1 MKIEIAL
8 TPLKRFMNLLREER
22 KEVYAIYFY
31 SLLNGGVSLIYPLG
45 IQAIVNFVLGGRVST
60 AWLIMILVVAVGIIF
75 GGFLQISQLYLTEKL
90 QQRIFTKVGFG
101 FAYRMPRLKMDEL
114 HRKHPPELVN
124 RFFDAVNLQKGVS
137 KILIDFSF
145 ATVQIIFGM
154 ILLALYNIFFL
165 IFSLLLIALVIA
177 IFYYTSPKG
186 METNLKVST
195 AKYQT
200 AYWLEEIGRT
210 MATFKL
216 AGNSK
221 LPFFNVDKLLQSYVD
236 FRNKHFAVLVFQYKV
251 MIVFKTLIVA
261 TLLIVGSLLLIDAQI
276 SIGQFVAAE
285 VIIILIVSSVEKI
298 ILSLETVYDTLVA
311 TEKIGQIMDIPIER
325 QEGTDKSLTKDR
337 ESLSFKIKDLTYSS
351 KDTSFN
357 IIEKINFELK
367 EGEKVILAGASG
379 SGKSTL
385 LYLMSGLYGDYK
397 GMISVNNLPLETLN
411 LERLR
416 GFIGDS
422 LSHQSIFHGSIYDN
436 ITLMKDETDEKVRE
450 IIELV
455 GLKDYIYLL
464 PDDWNTILMPE
475 GKGMSK
481 TVISRIVLARCLVNQ
496 PKALL
501 LEDIL
506 IYFDKTEKEKLVDY
520 LLKGPWTMMLISNE
534 EEIIEKFPRVVELR
548 EGTLKYD
555 GDAQT
560 YIKQSKSGNL

>member
-1 MKIEIAL
+1 MKIEFAM
-8 TPLKRFMNLLREER
+8 TPLNRFIKLLREEK

-60 AWLIMILVVAVGIIF
+60 AWLIMVFVVALAIIF

-101 FAYRMPRLKMDEL
+101 FAYRMPRLKLDDL
-114 HRKHPPELVN
+114 HQKHPPELVN
-124 RFFDAVNLQKGVS
+124 RFFDAVNLQKGIS

-145 ATVQIIFGM
+145 ATVQIFFGM
-154 ILLALYNIFFL
+154 ILLALYNVFFL
-165 IFSLLLIALVIA
+165 IFSLLLIALVVT
-177 IFYYTSPKG
+177 IFYFTSPKG

-195 AKYQT
+195 SKYKT
-200 AYWLEEIGRT
+200 AFWLEEIGRT

-221 LPFFNVDKLLQSYVD
+221 LPFFNLDKLLQTYVE
-236 FRNKHFAVLVFQYKV
+236 FRNKHFAVLIFQYKV
-251 MIVFKTLIVA
+251 MIAFKTLIVA

-325 QEGTDKSLTKDR
+325 QEGTAKSLTKDK
-337 ESLSFKIKDLTYSS
+337 ENLSFRVKDLTYHSN
-351 KDTSFN
+351 DTSFN
-357 IIEKINFELK
+357 IIENINFELGA
-367 EGEKVILAGASG
+367 GEKAILTGPSG

-385 LYLMSGLYGDYK
+385 LYLMSGLYGAYK
-397 GMISVNNLPLETLN
+397 GMITVNGLPMDTLN
-411 LERLR
+411 LEKLR

-436 ITLMKDETDEKVRE
+436 ITLMKEEPDEKVRE

-455 GLKDYIYLL
+455 GLKQYIYLL
-464 PDDWNTILMPE
+464 PKDWNTVLMPE
-475 GKGMSK
+475 GKGLSK
-481 TVISRIVLARCLVNQ
+481 TIISRIVLARCLVNQ

-501 LEDIL
+501 LEDIF
-506 IYFDKTEKEKLVDY
+506 IYFDKKEKAKLVDY
-520 LLKGPWTMMLISNE
+520 ILKGPWTVMLITDE
-534 EEIIEKFPRVVELR
+534 LDVIEKFPRVIDLH
-548 EGTLKYD
+548 EGTIKYD
-555 GDAQT
+555 GDSET
-560 YIKQSKSGNL
+560 YIKQLK